1 MVRDPDACR
10 DRNENTGSIGD
21 SDRNRDICAAE
32 RARDTDA
39 STDEDETRGGRDDC
53 TGGRRDDGRDCE
65 EECVRVHRG
74 LCDRRDACG
83 GVCGDAA

>member
-32 RARDTDA
+32 PAKKSA
-39 STDEDETRGGRDDC
+39 SGFTAVFVIAGMLAAAYAVM
-53 TGGRRDDGRDCE
+53 RRRE
-65 EECVRVHRG
+65 
-74 LCDRRDACG
+74 
-83 GVCGDAA
+83 